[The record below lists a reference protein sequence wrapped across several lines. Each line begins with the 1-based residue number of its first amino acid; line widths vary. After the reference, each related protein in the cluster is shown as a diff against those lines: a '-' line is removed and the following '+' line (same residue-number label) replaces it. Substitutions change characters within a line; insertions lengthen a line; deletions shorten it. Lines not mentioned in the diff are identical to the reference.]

1 MDQIDRKILNLM
13 QRDASLTNVDMAAEV
28 GLSPSTC
35 LRRVQ
40 KIHRAGLIDRI
51 VAILNPAKADH
62 VVKALITVELK
73 IHDEQKVRR
82 FLRKASKFDAVSN
95 AYSVTGES
103 DVVLILRT
111 RNMEQLNEISDK
123 LFSEQNNVAR
133 YFTMIIRRTE
143 KEETAILL

>member
-82 FLRKASKFDAVSN
+82 FLRKASKFDTVSN

-143 KEETAILL
+143 KEETAIPL

>member
-1 MDQIDRKILNLM
+1 M
-13 QRDASLTNVDMAAEV
+13 TN
-28 GLSPSTC
+28 
-35 LRRVQ
+35 
-40 KIHRAGLIDRI
+40 K
-51 VAILNPAKADH
+51 K
-62 VVKALITVELK
+62 
-73 IHDEQKVRR
+73 
-82 FLRKASKFDAVSN
+82 KFDTVSN

-143 KEETAILL
+143 KEETAIPL

>member
-1 MDQIDRKILNLM
+1 MDKIDRKILNIM

-40 KIHRAGLIDRI
+40 RIHRSGLIEKI
-51 VAILNPAKADH
+51 VAILNPSKANH
-62 VVKALITVELK
+62 VIKALITVELK
-73 IHDEQKVRR
+73 IHDDQQMRR
-82 FLRKASKFDAVSN
+82 FLRKASSVKAVSH
-95 AYSVTGES
+95 AYSVTGEI
-103 DVVLILRT
+103 DVVLMIRT
-111 RNMEQLNEISDK
+111 RDMEELTTISDK

-143 KEETAILL
+143 KEETAIPL